1 LKKQDVYAKI
11 TKMNAQLALE
21 EETKRRKEMRTHQQM
36 YREQLAEQLKEKKT
50 IRNKENAESNMWFQM
65 EMNQCQRQDEIENL
79 NNMAKKGMVLSEK
92 QNRER
97 MIAQRERMRQEEEE
111 KEKEADKQIL
121 ANAER
126 NIRIEHEKLM
136 EQRAQEKEKYQKM
149 LDDNKKRLA
158 LRQKQEE
165 YAQVEDKKLIRQ
177 MMENEEK
184 LQRQRE
190 EEFNKRL
197 EKIQSKMS
205 KMADTVVK
213 NAREKELKDKG
224 DCWHCKP
231 KKKDKKFKMKKT
243 VKPDNSTKTE

>member
-1 LKKQDVYAKI
+1 
-11 TKMNAQLALE
+11 
-21 EETKRRKEMRTHQQM
+21 
-36 YREQLAEQLKEKKT
+36 
-50 IRNKENAESNMWFQM
+50 MWFQM

-111 KEKEADKQIL
+111 KEKEAEKQIL

-136 EQRAQEKEKYQKM
+136 VQRAQEKEKYQKM

-165 YAQVEDKKLIRQ
+165 
-177 MMENEEK
+177 
-184 LQRQRE
+184 
-190 EEFNKRL
+190 
-197 EKIQSKMS
+197 
-205 KMADTVVK
+205 
-213 NAREKELKDKG
+213 
-224 DCWHCKP
+224 
-231 KKKDKKFKMKKT
+231 
-243 VKPDNSTKTE
+243 